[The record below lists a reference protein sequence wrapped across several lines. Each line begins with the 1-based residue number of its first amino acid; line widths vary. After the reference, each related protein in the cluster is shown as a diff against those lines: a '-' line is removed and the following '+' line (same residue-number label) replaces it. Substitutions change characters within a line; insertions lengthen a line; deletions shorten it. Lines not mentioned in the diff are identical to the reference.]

1 MIAITEAISYI
12 IVAAVAFIIGRDS
25 VNNSKKKT
33 NNNEQF

>member
-25 VNNSKKKT
+25 VNNYK
-33 NNNEQF
+33 NEQQ

>member
-25 VNNSKKKT
+25 VNNAK
-33 NNNEQF
+33 NEQQ

>member
-25 VNNSKKKT
+25 FNNSKKT

>member
-25 VNNSKKKT
+25 VNNSKKK
-33 NNNEQF
+33 QQQ